1 MGFLPGFK
9 FELFVSYAHLD
20 DQPVFGQKLG
30 WVTVLKENLN
40 TAISGKLGTKSDF
53 WMDDRLVSQATFSSP
68 ILDGLKGSAA
78 LLVIASPAYL
88 KSYWCKRERGGF
100 LEGLQDHRMAQRPI
114 FIVTID
120 DLNLPEEFGDC
131 LPVKFW
137 QRQTDGAAPQRLGDP
152 LPAPEHHI
160 YWDRLNDLSFK
171 ITQELLRFKSAQEG
185 PVLPKNDSHVIFLAE
200 VTDDLMED
208 YDRVKRSLE
217 QAGILVLPDRVYPR
231 DTPEAF
237 AVAMQ
242 EDLAR
247 CKAFV
252 QLLGEFS
259 GHVRGWDRSMA
270 ALQYEAAQRPGV
282 KVLQRRCFKLA
293 PEAVKKDDHRALV
306 FGPTVVNVDLEEF
319 IRDVVN
325 VAKQV
330 KEVIGPRDNGE
341 LLVFVDNDADDAKT
355 AADLCQ
361 FFDEQGIGYLK
372 PGKHETAEEM
382 RAELEENL
390 TLCDG
395 LVLIYGRTQ
404 ASWVRQQLKEAIKI
418 KGVRTRPLKHV
429 VLCHAEPED
438 DKVDPGIKLSNQR
451 VVDCRHGLDASAHQE
466 LTDFV
471 KSLREAAP

>member
-9 FELFVSYAHLD
+9 NDLFVSYAHID
-20 DQPVFGQKLG
+20 NQPVVGQELG
-30 WVTVLKENLN
+30 WVTVLKDNL
-40 TAISGKLGTKSDF
+40 KSQINRRLATESKI
-53 WMDDRLVSQATFSSP
+53 WMDQQLVSQARFSTP
-68 ILDGLKGSAA
+68 IIDALKQSAG
-78 LLVIASPAYL
+78 LLVIASPTYL
-88 KSYWCKRERGGF
+88 KSYWCGRERGGF
-100 LEGLQDHRMAQRPI
+100 LDVLKDHRVAQRPI

-120 DLNLPEEFGDC
+120 DLSLPEEFGDC

-137 QRQTDGAAPQRLGDP
+137 QCETDGAAPQRLGDP
-152 LPAPEHHI
+152 LPALDDPN
-160 YWDRLNDLSFK
+160 YWKRLNDLSFK
-171 ITQELLRFKSAQEG
+171 IAEELRRFKSVQEG
-185 PVLPKNDSHVIFLAE
+185 HILPKNNSQAIFLAE
-200 VTDDLMED
+200 VTDDLMD
-208 YDRVKRSLE
+208 DCDRVKRSLE
-217 QAGILVLPDRVYPR
+217 QAGILVLPDRAYPR

-237 AVAMQ
+237 VGAMQ
-242 EDLAR
+242 EDLGR

-252 QLLGEFS
+252 QLLGEYP
-259 GHVRGWDRSMA
+259 GQVRGWNRSMA
-270 ALQYEAAQRPGV
+270 ALQYETSLRPGIR
-282 KVLQRRCFKLA
+282 VLQHRRFKLD

-325 VAKQV
+325 VAKQD
-330 KEVIGPRDNGE
+330 KEVIAPRDSGE

-361 FFDEQGIGYLK
+361 FFDKQGIGYMT
-372 PGKHETAEEM
+372 PSQSETAEEM

-404 ASWVRQQLKEAIKI
+404 ASWVRHQLKEAIKI
-418 KGVRTRPLKHV
+418 KGVRNRPLKHV

-438 DKVDPGIKLSNQR
+438 DKADPGIKLPNQL
-451 VVDCRHGLDASAHQE
+451 VVDCRHGLDARAQKE

-471 KSLREAAP
+471 KLLREAAQ